1 MMHRNFHTVV
11 INGQFVDNGTAVL
24 VIANHVSWWDGFW
37 VEYLNQQILHR
48 RFHFMMLED
57 QLKKHW
63 YFQFTGGFSVKKQS
77 RSVIESLQYCIEL
90 LKQPANLVLMFPQGK
105 IHSMHNHNF
114 RFEKGIEKIVSEIS
128 PDTQILLV
136 VNLIDYLS
144 APKPSLYIYFKSLT
158 AKDITISDVES
169 EYQKFF
175 TETVQMHKIKTS

>member
-1 MMHRNFHTVV
+1 MISRNFNTVA
-11 INGQFVDNGTAVL
+11 INGQFSDNKTAVL

-77 RSVIESLQYCIEL
+77 RSIINSLQYSIEL
-90 LKQPANLVLMFPQGK
+90 LKHPANLVLMFPQGK

-136 VNLIDYLS
+136 ANLIDYFS
-144 APKPSLYIYFKSLT
+144 APKPGLYIYFKSLT
-158 AKDITISDVES
+158 AKDIVASGIET

-175 TETVQMHKIKTS
+175 TEVVQMHKIKTS